1 MTEGQG
7 WHNDPYEHDLARQ
20 GIKTKQPMITEEE
33 AEEIVAQIK
42 GKSSSHQSQSRASM
56 KWYEEHWLKGEML
69 PENKI
74 LEMSVDDLQAIRKVC
89 EENQTKAKNVGNDHH
104 AYFYER
110 QRDKLKEVIMDK
122 LRNQQRDLEKQKNE
136 LSGWG

>member
-1 MTEGQG
+1 MADDDRG

-20 GIKTKQPMITEEE
+20 GIKTKKPMITEEE
-33 AEEIVAQIK
+33 AEQIVAGLE
-42 GKSSSHQSQSRASM
+42 GKSVSHRSQTKAGM
-56 KWYEEHWLKGEML
+56 KWYEELWLKGEML

-74 LEMSVDDLQAIRKVC
+74 DDLTVDDLQAIRKVC

-110 QRDKLKEVIMDK
+110 QRDKLKENISSK
-122 LRNQQRDLEKQKNE
+122 LRKQMSELEKQRSE
-136 LSGWG
+136 LSGW